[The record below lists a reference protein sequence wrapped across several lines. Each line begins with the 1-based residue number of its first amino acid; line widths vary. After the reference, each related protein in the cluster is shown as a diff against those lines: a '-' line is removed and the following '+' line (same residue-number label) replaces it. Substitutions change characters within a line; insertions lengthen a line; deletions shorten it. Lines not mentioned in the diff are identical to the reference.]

1 MFYVSAAN
9 PFSIAAF
16 EATYRGG
23 APWLDELPDYLAVT
37 RVFERTC
44 MQQQLHWIKLIE

>member
-16 EATYRGG
+16 EATYRRG
-23 APWLDELPDYLAVT
+23 APWLDREAVCYDLP
-37 RVFERTC
+37 
-44 MQQQLHWIKLIE
+44 